1 MILSMTPFTHHMS
14 QIEAIRSQIDALF
27 KYNTVREIYTALL
40 QEKQRQK
47 ESNAASSSVAE
58 AGGNGGQIQE
68 KDSGKWI
75 DTALAAFDSEC
86 PVSHVVSLHAI
97 RTAQR
102 RGLHAWDIDQ
112 GLGIEHVAN
121 RCLGFRPDFI
131 EGVSTVV
138 GAKKGETPVWTH
150 ASWEA
155 AAEDPEIVQLLDR
168 MTNAKSVWEE
178 IIME

>member
-1 MILSMTPFTHHMS
+1 MS
-14 QIEAIRSQIDALF
+14 QIEAIQSQVDSLF
-27 KYNTVREIYTALL
+27 KHETVREIHTALL

-47 ESNAASSSVAE
+47 ERKATSSSVTE
-58 AGGNGGQIQE
+58 AGKSGGQIQE
-68 KDSGKWI
+68 EEGGKWI
-75 DTALAAFDSEC
+75 ETALAALDSEC
-86 PVSHVVSLHAI
+86 PVSHVVTLHAI

-102 RGLHAWDIDQ
+102 RGLHTWDIDQ

-150 ASWEA
+150 VSWEA
-155 AAEDPEIVQLLDR
+155 AAKDPEIVQLLER
-168 MTNAKSVWEE
+168 MTDAKSVWEE
-178 IIME
+178 ITKE